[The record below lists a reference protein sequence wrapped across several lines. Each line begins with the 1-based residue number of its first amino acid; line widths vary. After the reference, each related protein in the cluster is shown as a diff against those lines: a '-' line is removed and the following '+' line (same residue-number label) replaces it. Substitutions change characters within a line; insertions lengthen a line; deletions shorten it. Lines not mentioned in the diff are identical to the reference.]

1 MSQPYNITGLEGVYP
16 RREIRDLADDE
27 KQFCLF
33 IHALQAI
40 KQPDYRPRA
49 ARFQDL
55 GGIHGLPYERW
66 SGDPKAPDALPE
78 GTWGGYCNHQ
88 SVLFP
93 AWHRPYVLAVEQSI
107 GEAAI
112 RLARRWIGDAQDISE
127 EDRAAWTEAARAL
140 RFLFWD
146 WTDKSTEIEGL
157 PNVLKPQVFRF
168 ELPGSTQT
176 KRILSDPIENPLAF
190 HEFAPMP
197 DGFRDQIFATS
208 AVNPAAMSHF
218 RNWGR
223 TYRRPSSRLNPI
235 EDYVRI
241 NSLLQCRALL
251 YMLDYKNENGILGSE
266 VKKSNPMIRF
276 SIAAWTAKMP
286 IVNDVYFNIE
296 LDARCPIIHFFS
308 RLLFID
314 ETRQEIF
321 DLLYTPGKRFKR
333 LRAAVVEATISRCRS
348 LGDINRSKMEG
359 QFAARISA
367 NSLPPPASGRFSL
380 PRIVFKYFEHL
391 LGIAR
396 QLCLHSDMRSI
407 LIKSTF
413 LQDFVQGLQI
423 WVVKKTDREGD
434 QEERRHA
441 FLILAAVR
449 SFVDVLHIVNDPY
462 LSSGDFWRSS
472 AAASLLVIQG
482 GYVSAVLEGM
492 ESAPPHDEEYRDT
505 LTGCLQSVPF
515 SSASCLVGPR
525 GLAWGNPLEYA
536 YLPAPRMEHA
546 SQGDGPRCC
555 SSTPYSSGAL
565 IHPM

>member
-1 MSQPYNITGLEGVYP
+1 
-16 RREIRDLADDE
+16 
-27 KQFCLF
+27 
-33 IHALQAI
+33 
-40 KQPDYRPRA
+40 
-49 ARFQDL
+49 
-55 GGIHGLPYERW
+55 
-66 SGDPKAPDALPE
+66 
-78 GTWGGYCNHQ
+78 
-88 SVLFP
+88 
-93 AWHRPYVLAVEQSI
+93 
-107 GEAAI
+107 
-112 RLARRWIGDAQDISE
+112 
-127 EDRAAWTEAARAL
+127 
-140 RFLFWD
+140 
-146 WTDKSTEIEGL
+146 
-157 PNVLKPQVFRF
+157 
-168 ELPGSTQT
+168 
-176 KRILSDPIENPLAF
+176 
-190 HEFAPMP
+190 
-197 DGFRDQIFATS
+197 
-208 AVNPAAMSHF
+208 
-218 RNWGR
+218 
-223 TYRRPSSRLNPI
+223 
-235 EDYVRI
+235 
-241 NSLLQCRALL
+241 
-251 YMLDYKNENGILGSE
+251 MLDYKNENGILGSE

-505 LTGCLQSVPF
+505 LTGCLEWLRDACSQYPS
-515 SSASCLVGPR
+515 LVRPVWSDLVDWLGET
-525 GLAWGNPLEYA
+525 LWN
-536 YLPAPRMEHA
+536 
-546 SQGDGPRCC
+546 
-555 SSTPYSSGAL
+555 TPTFPHPEWNMRLKETAL
-565 IHPM
+565 DVAAALHIPQERSYTLCDSLKVCFY